1 MPEKRFDMLWL
12 EALADGWRAREA
24 QGRLPHAVLLTGQP
38 GVGKRAAAIWLA
50 KRRLAIGEPEPLPTY
65 PATVPEHPDL
75 RWVQKPE
82 DKQSIGID
90 QVRELIEQLSL
101 TSFGGGAK
109 VAVIEPADIMT
120 TDAANSL
127 LKTLE
132 EPSGDALLV
141 LVADRLGRLPATIFS
156 RCQRINVP
164 APPLSVGLAWLDRL
178 RPGADWPP
186 ALEIAG
192 HAPLAAIEAL
202 ETLDA
207 TKAMERELGELA
219 QGRVSPVEVAG
230 RWAKMEPQFV
240 FGWLGRQVQHCLYR
254 LSDRGR
260 PAGTSAVPD
269 SVLKRMDRRNLFC
282 YLDTINR
289 LRGQPAGSYNLQLAL
304 ESVLID
310 WAAGLVDYRNPFSPG
325 GLLPIPAAR

>member
-1 MPEKRFDMLWL
+1 MTENALQMPWL
-12 EALADGWRAREA
+12 EAFADGWRAREA

-38 GVGKRAAAIWLA
+38 GVGKRAAAVWLA
-50 KRRLAIGEPEPLPTY
+50 KRRLGIGEPDRLPAYPLI
-65 PATVPEHPDL
+65 VPEHADL
-75 RWVQKPE
+75 RFVRKPE

-90 QVRELIEQLSL
+90 QVRELIDELSL
-101 TSFGGGAK
+101 TSYAGGAK
-109 VAVIEPADIMT
+109 VAIIEPADIMT
-120 TDAANSL
+120 ADAANSL

-132 EPSGDALLV
+132 EPPGDALLV
-141 LVADRLGRLPATIFS
+141 LVADRLGRLPPTIFS

-164 APPLSVGLAWLDRL
+164 APPPRVGLAWLDRL
-178 RPGADWPP
+178 QPGADWSA

-192 HAPLAAIEAL
+192 NAPLAAIAAL

-207 TKAMERELGELA
+207 TKAMERELRALA
-219 QGRVSPVEVAG
+219 EGRGSPVDVAA
-230 RWAKMEPQFV
+230 RWAKMDPQVV
-240 FGWLGRQVQHCLYR
+240 FGWLGRQVQQCLYR
-254 LSDRGR
+254 LSDRAR
-260 PAGTSAVPD
+260 QAGTSPVPD

-325 GLLPIPAAR
+325 GLLPVPAAR